1 MTPKPSKNTSK
12 EPASRTAEGLLGSPR
27 EAADQIDAILYFLY
41 KRYAGEDMAADMPS
55 LRTFLVD
62 KMDIV
67 FTKDVTRIQI
77 EKRPEKNILNILTP
91 PVAKEDEENRRI
103 YLLSEFGELLIR
115 TQREG
120 YQQVREMLLAILD
133 DDGKD
138 LLIKEYN
145 KLRKQRAVKKSMP
158 AKKK

>member
-1 MTPKPSKNTSK
+1 MTPTSPK
-12 EPASRTAEGLLGSPR
+12 KSAKATAEGLLISPR
-27 EAADQIDAILYFLY
+27 EAADQIDAILYFLH
-41 KRYAGEDMAADMPS
+41 KRYAGEDMSAELPS
-55 LRTFLVD
+55 MRTFLVD

-67 FTKDVTRIQI
+67 FTSAVTRIQV
-77 EKRPEKNILNILTP
+77 EKRPEKNVLNILTP
-91 PVAKEDEENRRI
+91 PVAKEDEEHRRI

-133 DDGKD
+133 DEGKD
-138 LLIKEYN
+138 LLVEEYN
-145 KLRKQRAVKKSMP
+145 KQKKERAWKKASP